1 LRRRLGLPLA
11 VGVATAIIAA
21 GAAYALV
28 RPVNYESS
36 GKVVLVPTAQAP
48 GDLSSVLD
56 SFERSGTAG
65 TYVELIGSD
74 DTLKQAGSP
83 PVTLSVRS
91 IPDTRAIGVSASSRY
106 KSILRPALESI
117 LTTAQKRQT
126 ELNDPWTLKVIET
139 PSSPSRTGPGT
150 LLIVLAS
157 ILLALLGA
165 VAVLAFIGR
174 LDAQRE
180 RVVVAAEPTPVAPGA
195 RVMRRRPRYPTNP

>member
-1 LRRRLGLPLA
+1 LRRRLGMPLA

-36 GKVVLVPTAQAP
+36 GKVVLVPTAQAAA
-48 GDLSSVLD
+48 DVSNVLD

-65 TYVELIGSD
+65 TYVELISSG

-83 PVTLSVRS
+83 PVTLTVRA
-91 IPDTRAIGVSASSRY
+91 IPDTRAISASVSSRY
-106 KSILRPALESI
+106 KSIVRPALESI

-139 PSSPSRTGPGT
+139 PGSPSRTGPST
-150 LLIVLAS
+150 LLILLSA
-157 ILLALLGA
+157 ILLAMLGA
-165 VAVLAFIGR
+165 VAVLAVIGR
-174 LDAQRE
+174 LDAQRD
-180 RVVVAAEPTPVAPGA
+180 RVVVTAEPTPVAPGA

>member
-1 LRRRLGLPLA
+1 MPLA

-36 GKVVLVPTAQAP
+36 GEVVLVPTAQSP

-65 TYVELIGSD
+65 TYVELISSG

-83 PVTLSVRS
+83 PVTLSVRAV
-91 IPDTRAIGVSASSRY
+91 PGARAIGVSASSRY
-106 KSILRPALESI
+106 KSIVRPAVESI

-139 PSSPSRTGPGT
+139 PSSASRTGPST
-150 LLIVLAS
+150 VLILLSA
-157 ILLALLGA
+157 ILLAMLGA
-165 VAVLAFIGR
+165 VAVLAIIGR
-174 LDAQRE
+174 LDSQRE
-180 RVVVAAEPTPVAPGA
+180 RVMVTAEPTPVAPGA

>member
-36 GKVVLVPTAQAP
+36 SKVVLVPTAQSPA
-48 GDLSSVLD
+48 DLSSVLD

-65 TYVELIGSD
+65 TYVELIGSG

-83 PVTLSVRS
+83 PVTVSVRS
-91 IPDTRAIGVSASSRY
+91 IPDTRAIDVTASSRY
-106 KSILRPALESI
+106 KSIVRPALESVV
-117 LTTAQKRQT
+117 TTSQKRQT

-139 PSSPSRTGPGT
+139 ASSPSRTGPST
-150 LLIVLAS
+150 VLILLSA
-157 ILLALLGA
+157 ILLAMLGA

-180 RVVVAAEPTPVAPGA
+180 RVVVTAEPTPVAPGA